1 VPSTSILSDRGE
13 IVSESPSATDS
24 GHPELHDSSLGEPR
38 QVVRSADQVPLH
50 LPLAGPT
57 SRMLA
62 YLVDV
67 VIVFFL
73 ALALMVLLALVTPL
87 LVGLLGPLQ
96 RLAEGLG
103 SGSGEVSETG
113 VVLVAVAM
121 LFVFMAA
128 EISYFLFWEIANRGR
143 SPGKALLGLRVVRD
157 GGLPLDLTSS
167 LLRNLLRIVDYLPT
181 YYLAGFIAMLVSPEG
196 KRLGDLAAG
205 TIVVRLDRSEPAE
218 PVCEDEAVE
227 TGTGFVFDRAQIE
240 RLGRTE
246 RALLRRTLR
255 RVERLGPDQAEAV
268 LARSVDVLRARIGYE
283 GELEPVER
291 AAFLRALWRA
301 ARR

>member
-1 VPSTSILSDRGE
+1 
-13 IVSESPSATDS
+13 
-24 GHPELHDSSLGEPR
+24 
-38 QVVRSADQVPLH
+38 LH

>member
-1 VPSTSILSDRGE
+1 
-13 IVSESPSATDS
+13 VSEPPGASDS
-24 GHPELHDSSLGEPR
+24 RHPDLHDSSLAEPR

-50 LPLAGPT
+50 LPVAGPT

-62 YLVDV
+62 YLVDA

-73 ALALMVLLALVTPL
+73 ALALIMLLALATPL
-87 LVGLLGPLQ
+87 LVRLLGPLQ
-96 RLAEGLG
+96 RVAEGLG
-103 SGSGEVSETG
+103 SGSGDLSDTA

-121 LFVFMAA
+121 LFLFMAA
-128 EISYFLFWEIANRGR
+128 EMSYFVFWETTNRGR

-157 GGLPLDLTSS
+157 GGLPVDLTAS
-167 LLRNLLRIVDYLPT
+167 LLRNLLRVVDYLPT
-181 YYLAGFIAMLVSPEG
+181 NYLTGFIAMLVSPEG

-205 TIVVRLDRSEPAE
+205 TVVVRLDRGEPAAPLAGE
-218 PVCEDEAVE
+218 ERGE
-227 TGTGFVFDRAQIE
+227 TGTTFSFERAQIG

-255 RVERLGPDQAEAV
+255 RVEHLAAAQAETV
-268 LARSVDVLRARIGYE
+268 LERSVAVLRARIGYA
-283 GELEPVER
+283 GEVEPGER
-291 AAFLRALWRA
+291 RAFLRALWRA